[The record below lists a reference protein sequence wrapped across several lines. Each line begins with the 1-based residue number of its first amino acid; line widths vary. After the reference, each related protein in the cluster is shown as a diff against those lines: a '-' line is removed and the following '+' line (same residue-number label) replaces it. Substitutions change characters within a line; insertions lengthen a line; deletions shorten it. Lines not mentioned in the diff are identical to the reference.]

1 MAGVN
6 GGIYDVLV
14 LASIVTPQT
23 TQHALCSLFSQY
35 LFPYNT
41 MYTIDTMYP
50 KNKYVSKQIYIQ
62 NLLYYMFTG
71 SGFSSLLK
79 SQQFTTWKPFSAFNF
94 WATELILVSK
104 WPKFHPLGRYGP
116 LFTIFETVKF
126 LSDKKSEISW
136 KNLIFLVFPK
146 NFTNYFEIK
155 KKGTVPA

>member
-1 MAGVN
+1 
-6 GGIYDVLV
+6 
-14 LASIVTPQT
+14 
-23 TQHALCSLFSQY
+23 
-35 LFPYNT
+35 

-104 WPKFHPLGRYGP
+104 WPEFQPLGRYGP
-116 LFTIFETVKF
+116 LFTIFETLKF

-136 KNLIFLVFPK
+136 KNMIFLVFPK
-146 NFTNYFEIK
+146 NFMNYFEIK
-155 KKGTVPA
+155 KRGTVPA